1 MAQRVQQQFPELQ
14 TDEADE
20 SVLLSTIRVPK
31 KLLSLTNRLPKPAY
45 DPREEDKRSR
55 HTTVGSYLPTIGSK
69 KSKNANLNL
78 NVRDNQSYKKLFAAD
93 SKRSGINISRI
104 TPSIK
109 QLQPLKTEE
118 TNQSSENRGTKKSD
132 ESERRSDI
140 RKLMVVPSNREDPSP
155 DKDYPLGT
163 LARYRGRL

>member
-1 MAQRVQQQFPELQ
+1 MQQQFPEMQ
-14 TDEADE
+14 TDDADE
-20 SVLLSTIRVPK
+20 SVLLSTIRVTK

-45 DPREEDKRSR
+45 DAREEDKRSR
-55 HTTVGSYLPTIGSK
+55 HTTVGAYLPMIGK
-69 KSKNANLNL
+69 KSKNSNLNL
-78 NVRDNQSYKKLFAAD
+78 NVKDNQSYKKLFAAN

-118 TNQSSENRGTKKSD
+118 TNQSSNNRGTKKSD

-140 RKLMVVPSNREDPSP
+140 KRLMVVPSNREDPSP
-155 DKDYPLGT
+155 DKDYSLGI
-163 LARYRGRL
+163 LVDYRDRLCGK